1 MTTFRIA
8 NLVLLAALTSGCA
21 TSINVAVDPKSIS
34 DRSKFDAD
42 YKECQQIAETYD
54 LTKDTQTNAVLG
66 AAAGS
71 AAVAG
76 IATAVAGAVF
86 APAIPFIIA
95 GGAAGGG
102 LGGGLTKSKE
112 SEAREKI
119 MGQCLNSRGYQS
131 FATK

>member
-1 MTTFRIA
+1 MQSLRAVKIA
-8 NLVLLAALTSGCA
+8 IVASLVTGCA

-42 YKECQQIAETYD
+42 YKECQQIAQTYD
-54 LTKDTQTNAVLG
+54 LTSDTQINTVVG

-112 SEAREKI
+112 TAAREKI

-131 FATK
+131 FSTN